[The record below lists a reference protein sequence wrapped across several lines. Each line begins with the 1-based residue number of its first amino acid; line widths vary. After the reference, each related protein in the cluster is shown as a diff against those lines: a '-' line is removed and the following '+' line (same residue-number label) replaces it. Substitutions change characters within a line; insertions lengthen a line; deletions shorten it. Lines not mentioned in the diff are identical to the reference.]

1 MPAQSASSSVPSWRG
16 VLASI
21 DIGSNS
27 FRLEIGQTT
36 RGRYR
41 RIDYLKET
49 VRLGAGLDAEGRLS
63 EEAAQRGLVCLQR
76 FRARLAGIPAR
87 QLRAVATQTLREAA
101 NRDAFREAPEV
112 YTPRFGGFDASGV
125 AVLEKLLGT
134 YAIARISEREAA

>member
-49 VRLGAGLDAEGRLS
+49 VRLGAGLDAEGRL
-63 EEAAQRGLVCLQR
+63 R
-76 FRARLAGIPAR
+76 
-87 QLRAVATQTLREAA
+87 
-101 NRDAFREAPEV
+101 
-112 YTPRFGGFDASGV
+112 
-125 AVLEKLLGT
+125 
-134 YAIARISEREAA
+134 